1 MYAVGRFWVTVDHGK
16 ENVYMDELFYSHTP
30 SVESNRI
37 LYTPSAFARTS
48 LCHLQEAGYLQA
60 VHPHTSSRS
69 NLVSY
74 LFFVVLSGK
83 GRLDYEGVT
92 YELAAGDCVFID
104 CRKSY
109 SHSTGEQLWALRWCH
124 FYAASL
130 PAIYEKYK
138 ERGGTPVFHPDNL
151 DNYISIL
158 SNIQDIAASSDHV
171 RDMRINERLNS
182 LLTLLMEESWHPENG
197 MLSRKRVNLSE
208 IKAHLDEFYADKIVL
223 DDLAERFFINK
234 YYLTRIFKE
243 TYGTTITSY
252 VQSVRITHAKQMLRF
267 TDMSVD
273 EIGRAVGMD
282 GANYFSRI
290 FQKVEGIRPS
300 EYRKRW

>member
-1 MYAVGRFWVTVDHGK
+1 
-16 ENVYMDELFYSHTP
+16 
-30 SVESNRI
+30 
-37 LYTPSAFARTS
+37 
-48 LCHLQEAGYLQA
+48 
-60 VHPHTSSRS
+60 
-69 NLVSY
+69 
-74 LFFVVLSGK
+74 
-83 GRLDYEGVT
+83 
-92 YELAAGDCVFID
+92 
-104 CRKSY
+104 
-109 SHSTGEQLWALRWCH
+109 
-124 FYAASL
+124 
-130 PAIYEKYK
+130 
-138 ERGGTPVFHPDNL
+138 
-151 DNYISIL
+151 
-158 SNIQDIAASSDHV
+158 
-171 RDMRINERLNS
+171 
-182 LLTLLMEESWHPENG
+182 

-208 IKAHLDEFYADKIVL
+208 IKAHLDEYYADKIVL

-282 GANYFSRI
+282 DANYFSRI

>member
-1 MYAVGRFWVTVDHGK
+1 M
-16 ENVYMDELFYSHTP
+16 
-30 SVESNRI
+30 
-37 LYTPSAFARTS
+37 
-48 LCHLQEAGYLQA
+48 
-60 VHPHTSSRS
+60 
-69 NLVSY
+69 SY

-138 ERGGTPVFHPDNL
+138 ERGGTSVFHPDNL

-171 RDMRINERLNS
+171 RDMKINEQLNS

-267 TDMSVD
+267 TDMSID

>member
-1 MYAVGRFWVTVDHGK
+1 
-16 ENVYMDELFYSHTP
+16 MDELFYSHTP

-37 LYTPSAFARTS
+37 LYTPSAFARMS

-104 CRKSY
+104 CKKSY

-171 RDMRINERLNS
+171 RDMKINEQLNS

-267 TDMSVD
+267 TDMSID

-282 GANYFSRI
+282 DANYFSRI